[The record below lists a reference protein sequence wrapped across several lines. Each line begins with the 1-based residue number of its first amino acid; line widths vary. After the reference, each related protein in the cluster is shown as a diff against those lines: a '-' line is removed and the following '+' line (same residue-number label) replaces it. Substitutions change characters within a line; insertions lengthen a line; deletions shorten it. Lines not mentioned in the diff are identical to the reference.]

1 MNSSIEES
9 TPASHISDASQEASI
24 MESLLQF
31 YENKEHLQTMH
42 LIITGQS
49 KISLRLVDW
58 FVTNYA
64 KKEYTWYNI
73 IKPNGKEYRFK
84 VYVEY
89 KNTLRS
95 VHKVWLDPFC
105 RCNRVQI
112 PYLNGEYI
120 QTTIGQLNFFRWA
133 ITNKVIH
140 YINEHYDE
148 IDADMTSRNSTSK
161 RANSTVSETDGKT
174 RRRKRR
180 TELSVS
186 ATKNIK
192 KENVEI
198 TISFEK

>member
-1 MNSSIEES
+1 
-9 TPASHISDASQEASI
+9 
-24 MESLLQF
+24 
-31 YENKEHLQTMH
+31 
-42 LIITGQS
+42 
-49 KISLRLVDW
+49 
-58 FVTNYA
+58 
-64 KKEYTWYNI
+64 
-73 IKPNGKEYRFK
+73 
-84 VYVEY
+84 
-89 KNTLRS
+89 
-95 VHKVWLDPFC
+95 
-105 RCNRVQI
+105 
-112 PYLNGEYI
+112 LNGEYI